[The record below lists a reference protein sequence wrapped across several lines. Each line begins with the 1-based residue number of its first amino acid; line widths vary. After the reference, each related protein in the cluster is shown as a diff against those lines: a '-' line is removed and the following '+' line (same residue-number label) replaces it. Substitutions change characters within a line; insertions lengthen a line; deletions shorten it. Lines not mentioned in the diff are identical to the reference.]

1 MGLLYLL
8 YQQLYAMIASV
19 TSLCAVAV
27 YNHDLYYKS
36 TTLYL
41 LYWQLYTLLASF
53 TTLCVIPGTCISCLF
68 RESLLSVYFQA
79 LMRPGRL
86 DRILY
91 VPLPDLPTRRQ
102 IFTIHLNRM
111 PTGSTVDVDKLVT
124 ATGKYSGAEVIFAQ
138 QRHDQKSKHSLKFSI
153 SLTKCSL
160 AEILALLN
168 LPLANALFT
177 SQNYVKGPILQT
189 CPVFYERANI

>member
-1 MGLLYLL
+1 
-8 YQQLYAMIASV
+8 MIASV
-19 TSLCAVAV
+19 TSLCAIAV

-36 TTLYL
+36 TTL
-41 LYWQLYTLLASF
+41 F
-53 TTLCVIPGTCISCLF
+53 FVILVAVHFACLFYNSMCYTCISCLF
-68 RESLLSVYFQA
+68 REPLLSVYFQA

-138 QRHDQKSKHSLKFSI
+138 
-153 SLTKCSL
+153 
-160 AEILALLN
+160 
-168 LPLANALFT
+168 
-177 SQNYVKGPILQT
+177 
-189 CPVFYERANI
+189 

>member
-1 MGLLYLL
+1 MVDLLYLIVKIFDTIML
-8 YQQLYAMIASV
+8 IIRIMAIV
-19 TSLCAVAV
+19 TQMSDVAHGSLVFVILEAVCYDSICYKSMFNNCIQSWPILQV
-27 YNHDLYYKS
+27 YNS
-36 TTLYL
+36 I
-41 LYWQLYTLLASF
+41 F
-53 TTLCVIPGTCISCLF
+53 VILVVVHFACLFYNFMCYTCISCLF
-68 RESLLSVYFQA
+68 REPLLSVYFQA

-138 QRHDQKSKHSLKFSI
+138 
-153 SLTKCSL
+153 
-160 AEILALLN
+160 
-168 LPLANALFT
+168 
-177 SQNYVKGPILQT
+177 
-189 CPVFYERANI
+189 

>member
-1 MGLLYLL
+1 MGLLYLI
-8 YQQLYAMIASV
+8 YQQLYAIIASV
-19 TSLCAVAV
+19 TSLCAIAV
-27 YNHDLYYKS
+27 YNHDLYYQS
-36 TTLYL
+36 TTLVAVHFACLFYNSMC
-41 LYWQLYTLLASF
+41 Y
-53 TTLCVIPGTCISCLF
+53 TCISCLF

-177 SQNYVKGPILQT
+177 SQNYMYVKGPILQT